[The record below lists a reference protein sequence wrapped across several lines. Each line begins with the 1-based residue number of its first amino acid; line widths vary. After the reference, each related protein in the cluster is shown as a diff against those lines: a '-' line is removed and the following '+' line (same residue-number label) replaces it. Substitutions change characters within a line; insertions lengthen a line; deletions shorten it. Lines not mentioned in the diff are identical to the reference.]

1 MEQVTIAQLSRMA
14 LLASDSQEL
23 FRWTASR
30 LIELFQSDYCQIFER
45 DGKDAEL
52 VLRAEVGWP
61 EDPATRRQLQG
72 EVLAQAGAAL
82 SAAQPSGGAP
92 QEDSP
97 TLHESQPVRIVQ
109 GSLATANVLIRGSQ
123 GPFGVLSIQRRSGK
137 EFNHEDIQ
145 FLRSVA
151 NLLTASI
158 ERLRRESELGRSYA
172 LNRAV
177 ISAFPAHLVVID
189 NDGKVLAINR
199 PWEEFLAGDRGS
211 VHAHLTVGSDYL
223 KLCERAT
230 ESAEEG
236 AGRALV
242 GVREVLR
249 GERKTFV
256 SEYRHATAT
265 HPRWLVLRIVPLG
278 DPHHG
283 ALIVHE
289 DITERRQLSERLA
302 RQVQH
307 DALTGLPNRHLFA
320 DRLHQGLLLAQ
331 RSGTGLGVLFIDL
344 DRFKRINDTLGH
356 AAGDEVLRQAA
367 GRFQKHLRQTDTLT
381 RMGGDEFVAIVS
393 VRHGIADALKVA
405 RKLLG
410 SLRQP
415 LIAAG
420 QELFLSASIGISLFP
435 EDGNDAEALLRK
447 ADSALYRAKAQSIS
461 AVQSFSTEMTV
472 EAIERFELEN
482 HLRVATDRGELA
494 LYYQPQLSLD
504 GLKVV
509 GLEALLRWH
518 HPHRGVI
525 LPTTFVP
532 LAEESDLIL
541 SVGDWVMREG
551 CRQLVEWQHEGR
563 PPLRLSLNVSAVQFS
578 QPDFLE
584 RVEDCLR
591 STRLDPRLLDL
602 EVTESL
608 LLEESGR
615 ITERLQQLRQL
626 GVGVS
631 IDDFGTGYSSLSYLQ
646 QFPLDRLKIDRRFIQ
661 RLNPDHKSSSALV
674 RAIVGLGHS
683 LGMKVVAEGVE
694 EVEQLRLLR
703 ELRCDEVQGFLFATP
718 QPVDTLW
725 KTLRDLEGTPPG

>member
-30 LIELFQSDYCQIFER
+30 LIELFQADYCQIFER
-45 DGKDAEL
+45 NGSDAEL
-52 VLRAEVGWP
+52 VLRTEVGWP
-61 EDPATRRQLQG
+61 EDPAERRQLQA
-72 EVLAQAGAAL
+72 EILAQAGAAL
-82 SAAQPSGGAP
+82 SALQPLDDGSQEAP
-92 QEDSP
+92 P
-97 TLHESQPVRIVQ
+97 AHHESQPVRVEH
-109 GSLATANVLIRGSQ
+109 GKLATANILIRGSQ
-123 GPFGVLSIQRRSGK
+123 GPFGILSIQRRSGK
-137 EFNHEDIQ
+137 EFTHEDVQ

-158 ERLRRESELGRSYA
+158 ERLRKESELRRSYA

-177 ISAFPAHLVVID
+177 VSAFPAHLVVID
-189 NDGKVLAINR
+189 GSGKVLAINR
-199 PWEEFLAGDRGS
+199 SWDEFIAGDRSS
-211 VHAHLTVGSDYL
+211 VHAHLSVGSDYL

-230 ESAEEG
+230 EAAEEG

-242 GVREVLR
+242 GVREVLK

-256 SEYRHATAT
+256 SEYRHPTAT
-265 HPRWLVLRIVPLG
+265 HPHWLVLRIVPLG
-278 DPHHG
+278 DPQSG

-320 DRLHQGLLLAQ
+320 DRLQQGLLLAK

-367 GRFQKHLRQTDTLT
+367 HRFQEHLRQTDTLT

-393 VRHGIADALKVA
+393 VRHGIGDAMKVA

-415 LIAAG
+415 LVAAG

-435 EDGNDAEALLRK
+435 EDGDNAEALLRK
-447 ADSALYRAKAQSIS
+447 ADSALYRAKAQSIT

-482 HLRVATDRGELA
+482 HLRLATERGELA

-504 GLKVV
+504 GLKVI

-551 CRQLVEWQHEGR
+551 CRQLVEWQLEGR
-563 PPLRLSLNVSAVQFS
+563 PPLRLAINVSAVQFS
-578 QPDFLE
+578 QPDFLN
-584 RVEDCLR
+584 RIEDCLQ
-591 STRLDPRLLDL
+591 TTGLDPKLLDL

-626 GVGVS
+626 GVGIS

-661 RLNPDHKSSSALV
+661 RLSPDHPSSSALV

-683 LGMKVVAEGVE
+683 LGMQVVAEGVE
-694 EVEQLRLLR
+694 KLEQLQLLR

-718 QPVDTLW
+718 QPVEKLW
-725 KTLRDLEGTPPG
+725 KTIRDLEGAPPG